1 MRHLLIVAGI
11 LALAVSASLTP
22 ANAAGPVGY
31 CGNLRCA
38 CQFQCRVEF
47 WNTEK
52 LWDRANRHSRPLT
65 QACIDKC
72 VAAKE
77 AARR

>member
-1 MRHLLIVAGI
+1 
-11 LALAVSASLTP
+11 
-22 ANAAGPVGY
+22 
-31 CGNLRCA
+31 LRCA

-65 QACIDKC
+65 QACVEKC
-72 VAAKE
+72 VAAKM
-77 AARR
+77 AAQH

>member
-1 MRHLLIVAGI
+1 MRFLLIVAGMLM
-11 LALAVSASLTP
+11 LAISASVTP

-31 CGNLRCA
+31 CGSLRCA

-52 LWDRANRHSRPLT
+52 LWDRADRHSRPLT
-65 QACIDKC
+65 QACVEKC
-72 VAAKE
+72 VKAKE
-77 AARR
+77 ATRR